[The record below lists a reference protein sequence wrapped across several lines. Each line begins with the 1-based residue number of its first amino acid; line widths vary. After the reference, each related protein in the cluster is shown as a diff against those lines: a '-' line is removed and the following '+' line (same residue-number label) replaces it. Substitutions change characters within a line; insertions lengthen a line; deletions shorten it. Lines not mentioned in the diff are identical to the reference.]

1 MSAFSTDNC
10 TDQPDEDD
18 AADGGRAKKVKAKPL
33 AKSVI
38 RVGVG
43 YDEESLSGRRELTR
57 GIATLD
63 QDETIYLITH
73 SLLQVQKRNRLKYP
87 GTTCGNRILPVVVPS
102 FEEMWTEDFATKKGI
117 FGPARVAVG
126 GATRAPS
133 RVRKRELTDKEPVY
147 YHSQGEGLFAEVLH
161 ILGKSVGLI
170 VDLTAADGMVGHL
183 ALQPN
188 RRIPY
193 LGLTHTEEH
202 ARRLKAHLVQCVLKD
217 FREKGHCMHK
227 PNFVTVLEG
236 LKGKEEEEEQGE
248 EADKKT
254 KKPGKGKGG
263 PKPKGKSKSE
273 KNKRRGKAVGKK
285 PKKNQKETD
294 KKKNPKSK
302 KGSNKRKSVK
312 KAKEEEQS
320 EEEDSAS
327 IEAEDAEEEDEQ
339 EDEQIDEEVDS
350 DENL

>member
-1 MSAFSTDNC
+1 MSAFSTDYC

-73 SLLQVQKRNRLKYP
+73 SPLQVQKRNRLKYP

-102 FEEMWTEDFATKKGI
+102 FEEMWTEDFAAKKGI

-133 RVRKRELTDKEPVY
+133 SVRKRELTDKEPVY

-217 FREKGHCMHK
+217 FREKGHCVHK

-236 LKGKEEEEEQGE
+236 LKGKEEEEQGE

-263 PKPKGKSKSE
+263 PKPKGKSKRE